1 LSELPSTA
9 ADRAGFA
16 IGAVTLAVFL
26 FAIVDAIAKV
36 LAPSYGAF
44 QIVFFRQLF
53 GLLPILALVWHAGGF
68 GVLATRRPGPQAL
81 RAGLQLVSSA
91 AFFAGLKSLPL
102 AEAVAVGFT
111 APLFVAALS
120 GPLLGEPAGPRRWA
134 GIAAGFLGALVM
146 IRPGSAAF
154 EPGALLVV
162 LSALAWALTMLLTR
176 RLART
181 ESNLSMLTY
190 STAGACLGSLPLALA
205 DWAAPSGP
213 DVGLFVALGVFGGA
227 GAFLVILAHRHAEAV
242 VLAPFQYTALLW
254 GAMFGWLLWRE
265 TLDPMSWLGACII
278 AAASVYVSHREAL
291 AAGRRR

>member
-1 LSELPSTA
+1 MSQLPSSA
-9 ADRAGFA
+9 AERVGVAIFA
-16 IGAVTLAVFL
+16 VALAVFL
-26 FAIVDAIAKV
+26 FAIVDATAKA
-36 LAPSYGAF
+36 LAPSYTAF

-53 GLLPILALVWHAGGF
+53 GLLPILLLIWHAGSLD
-68 GVLATRRPGPQAL
+68 VLATGRPWAQAL

-134 GIAAGFLGALVM
+134 GIAAGFVGALIM
-146 IRPGSAAF
+146 IRPGSTAF
-154 EPGALLVV
+154 QPGALLVV

-176 RLART
+176 RLSRT
-181 ESNLSMLTY
+181 ESNVAMLAY
-190 STAGACLGSLPLALA
+190 STLGACLGSLPLALA
-205 DWAAPSGP
+205 DWHTPVGQ
-213 DVGLFVALGVFGGA
+213 DLGLFVMLGAFGGA

-254 GAMFGWLLWRE
+254 SALLGWLLWRE
-265 TLDPMSWLGACII
+265 TLEPLAWLGAAVI
-278 AAASVYVSHREAL
+278 ALASIYVSHREAL
-291 AAGRRR
+291 AARRHA